1 MNSYNIPATG
11 SVVQPQQFGDLIS
24 PKRLSADAKPPGI
37 EKVPA
42 AAKANPFREWYDAG
56 YHELIP
62 IVPPGAALHPKS
74 HYARAPAN
82 SIGKQPG
89 IPWDGGLWGA
99 LKGWP
104 TIQADDKALEAW
116 NACGASVGLRCGEV
130 VAIDIDAM
138 DPDQAEQ
145 LEAIAIET
153 LGAAPVRIGQAPK
166 RALLYRAVGEL
177 KFPKVRFTGA
187 SGAIEQIEM
196 PKQLVIDG
204 VHAKTGKPYQWPGGR
219 SSFDK
224 LASVDQ
230 ETLDMFRARVRT
242 LLPPVGSDSAA
253 SVDRDKVDQTG
264 LRGDAALIE
273 RAVAAIPNK
282 HALFDYDGWVKIA
295 AALRAALPDDY
306 ESGLRIFEEFS
317 ERTDLLEPE
326 EDAARVFGSVNP
338 PFAVGAGY
346 LLDLAA
352 KHSPTGSAI
361 KAELWLDPPG
371 SDVRL
376 FPETTGGTASTGQ
389 WPEPIDIFGDAS
401 PVELGRLPPNSIPSA
416 VLPWIGSEAR
426 RKGVPEAFAAA
437 CAVAAISAA
446 VGNSLRIQVRQHDT
460 GWTEPAGLWICL
472 VGDPGCGKSPII
484 SEAIRPLRDQDRDW
498 ARTDMPRHA
507 RWLETKRK
515 PPGGIAQPEPPI
527 RRAVVDDVTL
537 EKQIKIHA
545 DNPRGILRAPDEL
558 VSLLGALGAY
568 KKDSS
573 ADRGQMLRFFDGGD
587 ITVDRVSSAPVR
599 ADSALMSLLAG
610 TQPEKIAKLS
620 SDLGADG
627 MLQRFLFFR
636 HDGTRRTGA
645 DEVPDR
651 EAQEAY
657 RRLIRGLASM
667 PAGCHILRMTPE
679 AQSVFRAAISIIK
692 SQADLPGASPAWR
705 GHVEKWEKILA
716 RLTLCFHAVEMLAAF
731 GEVFPEM
738 MIAPETVTQASN
750 FARLS
755 IRHGLRFYEEFFG
768 AAAAAS
774 EAREIAGFLLT
785 KPELNELNRRTIYD
799 ARKNLR
805 GDENRKLLQAVMRE
819 LEEAGWCLTTGR
831 DNDGPAR
838 WTVNPLVRERFSERA
853 KREVSERTVR
863 RERIREAAE
872 LRRIWT
878 DADNMSE
885 EATK

>member
-1 MNSYNIPATG
+1 M
-11 SVVQPQQFGDLIS
+11 
-24 PKRLSADAKPPGI
+24 
-37 EKVPA
+37 
-42 AAKANPFREWYDAG
+42 NPFREWHDAG
-56 YHELIP
+56 YRELIP

-74 HYARAPAN
+74 HYSKAPAN

-89 IPWDGGLWGA
+89 IPWDGGLWGT
-99 LKGWP
+99 LKGWS
-104 TIQADDKALEAW
+104 TIQADDEALDAW
-116 NACGASVGLRCGEV
+116 GACGASVGLRCGEV
-130 VAIDIDAM
+130 VTIDIDAM
-138 DPDQAEQ
+138 DLAQAEQ
-145 LEAIAIET
+145 IERIAIEM
-153 LGAAPVRIGQAPK
+153 LGPAPVRIGQAPK
-166 RALLYRAVGEL
+166 RALLYRGVGEL
-177 KFPKVRFTGA
+177 KFPKVRFLGA

-204 VHAKTGKPYQWPGGR
+204 VHAKTGKPYQWPRGR
-219 SSFDK
+219 PSFDK
-224 LASVDQ
+224 LSLVDQ
-230 ETLDMFRARVRT
+230 GTLDTFRGRVRS

-306 ESGLRIFEEFS
+306 ETGLRIFEEFS

-352 KHSPTGSAI
+352 KHSSTGSAI
-361 KAELWLDPPG
+361 KAELWLDSQG
-371 SDVRL
+371 SDAPL
-376 FPETTGGTASTGQ
+376 FPETSGGTVPAGHL
-389 WPEPIDIFGDAS
+389 PEPIDIFGDAS
-401 PVELGRLPPNSIPSA
+401 PAELGRLPSNSVPSA
-416 VLPWIGSEAR
+416 VLPWIASEAR

-437 CAVAAISAA
+437 CAVGAVSAAI
-446 VGNSLRIQVRQHDT
+446 GNSLRIQVRQHDT
-460 GWTEPAGLWICL
+460 EWTEPASLWICL
-472 VGDPGCGKSPII
+472 VGEPGSGKSPII
-484 SEAIRPLRDQDRDW
+484 SEALRPLRDQDRDW
-498 ARTDMPRHA
+498 AQVDMPRHA

-515 PPGGIAQPEPPI
+515 PPGGIPLPEPSI

-568 KKDSS
+568 KKDGS
-573 ADRGQMLRFFDGGD
+573 ADRGQMLRFFDGGS

-599 ADSALMSLLAG
+599 ADCALMSLLAG
-610 TQPEKIAKLS
+610 TQPEKIAKLT

-636 HDGTRRTGA
+636 HDGSRRTGA
-645 DEVPDR
+645 DEAPDR

-657 RRLIRGLASM
+657 RRLVRGLASA

-679 AQSVFRAAISIIK
+679 AQAVFRASTGIIK
-692 SQADLPGASPAWR
+692 TQAELPGASSAWR

-738 MIAPETVTQASN
+738 RIDPETVTRASN

-774 EAREIAGFLLT
+774 EAREIAGYLLT

-805 GDENRKLLQAVMRE
+805 GDENRRLLQAVMRE
-819 LEEAGWCLTTGR
+819 LEEAGWCLSTGR
-831 DNDGPAR
+831 DSDGPAR
-838 WTVNPLVRERFSERA
+838 WIINPLVRERFSERA
-853 KREVSERTVR
+853 KREASERAAR
-863 RERIREAAE
+863 RERIREASE
-872 LRRIWT
+872 LRRNWT
-878 DADNMSE
+878 DTDNVSGG
-885 EATK
+885 AAK